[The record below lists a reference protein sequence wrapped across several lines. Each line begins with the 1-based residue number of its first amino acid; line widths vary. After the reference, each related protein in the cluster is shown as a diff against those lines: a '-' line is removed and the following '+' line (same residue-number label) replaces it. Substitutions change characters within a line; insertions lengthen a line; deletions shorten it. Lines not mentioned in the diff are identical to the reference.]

1 MLDGLLDL
9 PVWGVV
15 IATLIMTHITIAS
28 VTIFLHRHQAHRA
41 LELHPLISHFFRF
54 WIWLTTSTIT
64 KEWVAVHR
72 KHHANCETP
81 NDPHSPQIVGIRK
94 VLWQGAELYAQ
105 TAHQPEILAK
115 YGHGTPNDWLER
127 NVYTRHAWLGITIMA
142 IIDVLLFGALG
153 ITVWAVQMMWIPIFA
168 AGFING
174 LGHWWGYRNYECAD
188 ASKNIVPWG
197 ILIGGEELH
206 NNHHTFASSAKLSS
220 RWWEI
225 DIGWWYIR
233 LLQLIGLVKVKKV
246 ATHPQLQWEKNFIDR
261 DTVKAVLHYRFQVM
275 AHYAKEVLV
284 KVHQEELRHTQG
296 TSKQLL
302 KRVRALLIREESLLN
317 EQDKLNLVT
326 ILEQNQTLQ
335 TVYHYRLRLQAL
347 WQQTAVSQ
355 EYLLQSL
362 QEWCKQAEATR
373 IKALQEF
380 ALTLRHYTMQPAG

>member
-1 MLDGLLDL
+1 MLDGLLEL
-9 PVWGVV
+9 PVGGVV
-15 IATLIMTHITIAS
+15 VATLVMTHITIAS

-41 LELHPLISHFFRF
+41 LELHPLVSHFFRF

-72 KHHANCETP
+72 KDHANCETP
-81 NDPHSPQIVGIRK
+81 NDPHSPQIFGIRK

-105 TAHQPEILAK
+105 AAHQPEILAK
-115 YGHGTPNDWLER
+115 YGHGTPNDWLEQH
-127 NVYTRHAWLGITIMA
+127 VYTRHAWLGITIMA
-142 IIDVLLFGALG
+142 VIDVLLFGILG

-168 AGFING
+168 AGFVNG

-246 ATHPQLQWEKNFIDR
+246 ATHPQLQREKNFIDR
-261 DTVKAVLHYRFQVM
+261 DTVKAIFHYRFQVM
-275 AHYAKEVLV
+275 AHYAREVLV
-284 KVHQEELRHTQG
+284 RVYKEELRHTQG
-296 TSKQLL
+296 TSRQLL

-335 TVYHYRLRLQAL
+335 TVYHYRMRLQAL

-355 EYLLQSL
+355 EHLLQSL
-362 QEWCKQAEATR
+362 QDWCKQAEATG

-380 ALTLRHYTMQPAG
+380 ALTLRHYTMQPAS

>member
-1 MLDGLLDL
+1 MLNGLLEL

-15 IATLIMTHITIAS
+15 VVTLIMTHITIAS

-41 LELHPLISHFFRF
+41 LELHPILSHFFRF

-81 NDPHSPQIVGIRK
+81 HDPHSPQIFGIKK

-105 TAHQPEILAK
+105 AAHQPEVLAK
-115 YGHGTPNDWLER
+115 YGHGTPNDWLEQH
-127 NVYTRHAWLGITIMA
+127 VYTGQAWLGITIMA
-142 IIDVLLFGALG
+142 VIDLLLFGVLG

-197 ILIGGEELH
+197 IFIGGEELH

-220 RWWEI
+220 QWWEV
-225 DIGWWYIR
+225 DIGWLYIR
-233 LLQLIGLVKVKKV
+233 LLQFIGLVKVKKV
-246 ATHPQLQWEKNFIDR
+246 ATHPRLHQEKDGIDR
-261 DTVKAVLHYRFQVM
+261 DTVKAILHYRFQVM

-284 KVHQEELRHTQG
+284 KVYKEELRHTQG
-296 TSKQLL
+296 TSRQLL

-317 EQDKLNLVT
+317 EQDKINLVT

-335 TVYHYRLRLQAL
+335 TVYHYRMRLQAL
-347 WQQTAVSQ
+347 WQQTAVNQ

-380 ALTLRHYTMQPAG
+380 ALTLRHYTMQPV

>member
-1 MLDGLLDL
+1 MLNGLLEL

-15 IATLIMTHITIAS
+15 VVTLLMTHITIAS

-41 LELHPLISHFFRF
+41 LELHPIMSHFFRF

-72 KHHANCETP
+72 KHHANCETS
-81 NDPHSPQIVGIRK
+81 NDPHSPQIFGIRK

-105 TAHQPEILAK
+105 AAHQPEILAK
-115 YGHGTPNDWLER
+115 YGHGTPNDWLEQH
-127 NVYTRHAWLGITIMA
+127 VYTGHAWLGITIMA
-142 IIDVLLFGALG
+142 IIDLLLFGVLG

-197 ILIGGEELH
+197 IFIGGEELH

-220 RWWEI
+220 QWWEV
-225 DIGWWYIR
+225 DIGWLYIR

-246 ATHPQLQWEKNFIDR
+246 ATHPRLHQEKNWIDR

-284 KVHQEELRHTQG
+284 KVYKEELRHTQG
-296 TSKQLL
+296 TSRQLL

-317 EQDKLNLVT
+317 EQDKINLVT

-335 TVYHYRLRLQAL
+335 TVYHYRMRLQAL
-347 WQQTAVSQ
+347 WQQTAVNQ

-380 ALTLRHYTMQPAG
+380 ALTLRHYTMQPV

>member
-1 MLDGLLDL
+1 
-9 PVWGVV
+9 
-15 IATLIMTHITIAS
+15 

-41 LELHPLISHFFRF
+41 LELHPILSHFFRF

-72 KHHANCETP
+72 KHHANCETAH
-81 NDPHSPQIVGIRK
+81 DPHSPQIVGIRK

-105 TAHQPEILAK
+105 TAHQPEVLAK

-142 IIDVLLFGALG
+142 IIDLLLFGALG

-197 ILIGGEELH
+197 IFIGGEELH

-220 RWWEI
+220 QWWEV
-225 DIGWWYIR
+225 DIGWLYIR
-233 LLQLIGLVKVKKV
+233 LLQSVGLVKVKKV
-246 ATHPQLQWEKNFIDR
+246 ATHPRLHQGKNLIDR
-261 DTVKAVLHYRFQVM
+261 DTVKAIIHYRFQVM

-284 KVHQEELRHTQG
+284 KVYKEELRHTQG
-296 TSKQLL
+296 TSRQVL

-317 EQDKLNLVT
+317 EEDKINLVT

-335 TVYHYRLRLQAL
+335 TVYHYRIRLQAL

-362 QEWCKQAEATR
+362 QEWCKQAEATG

-380 ALTLRHYTMQPAG
+380 ALTLRYYTMQPA